1 MTTQGKAAPET
12 ALAYLELAAKFLAAR
27 GAASARLDAEL
38 LLAMVL
44 ATDRVGEYSVSVHN
58 EPSPPRTGE
67 NALIVRILD
76 AQGFAPRL
84 DYYRRL
90 ESDLS
95 ARLSKEG
102 LRV

>member
-1 MTTQGKAAPET
+1 MDLDSWLEGLTPADVAVALLAALT
-12 ALAYLELAAKFLAAR
+12 AFAYLAILARAHARAK
-27 GAASARLDAEL
+27 L
-38 LLAMVL
+38 LLALAREVRRRRMVQ
-44 ATDRVGEYSVSVHN
+44 E
-58 EPSPPRTGE
+58 
-67 NALIVRILD
+67 RILD

-102 LRV
+102 L